1 MRKIILCLLIAIC
14 AVCGAVGFAAC
25 VPEGLQ
31 PHNWS
36 EEWNSDKETHWHDCL
51 DQGCYAK
58 GSRADHEWVLTDD
71 IQIEPTCGESGIGTY
86 RCAVCGATVQN
97 REIPPTEQHDW
108 HEAGDKVEPTCN
120 KDGSQIYA
128 CGVCGAVKTETI
140 PATGAHNYDNRWHS
154 DKEGHWHVCTNEG
167 CGEKSD
173 LIPHEAG
180 DPVTVQPLGWNDGS
194 EYVPCKECG
203 YKMSSKAIE
212 PSGMPVSFEVTFKKG
227 KIDGYPSSDD
237 GKLFPVEKD
246 EDGVYHVNLP
256 ARPQIGEGGKYNFEC
271 VNFKDSEGN
280 VIAKN
285 EAGLLNRARIV
296 PYWRN
301 PYNSMD
307 EKKLDLQT
315 PNISMSL
322 YGSINVNAS
331 GLQKLVFKFITGS
344 GSTEK
349 VRFEVVINVNG

>member
-51 DQGCYAK
+51 DQGCHAK

-120 KDGSQIYA
+120 KDGSQTYA
-128 CGVCGAVKTETI
+128 CDVCGAVKTETL
-140 PATGAHNYDNRWHS
+140 PATGAHNYDNIWHS
-154 DKEGHWHVCTNEG
+154 DKDGHWHICTNAG
-167 CGEKSD
+167 CGEKSAI
-173 LIPHEAG
+173 IPHEA
-180 DPVTVQPLGWNDGS
+180 DEPVVVQPSGWNDGS
-194 EYVPCKECG
+194 ETVYCKECK
-203 YKMSSKAIE
+203 YKMSSKAVE
-212 PSGMPVSFEVTFKKG
+212 PNGVPVSFGVTFVSRAG
-227 KIDGYPSSDD
+227 GDSISVS
-237 GKLFPVEKD
+237 ED
-246 EDGVYHVNLP
+246 EDGLHVRLSP
-256 ARPQIGEGGKYNFEC
+256 SRDEGWYYYNFI
-271 VNFKDSEGN
+271 NFVDAEGR
-280 VIAKN
+280 VVAAT
-285 EAGLLNRARIV
+285 ESGLNNRARIDV
-296 PYWRN
+296 YWRN
-301 PYNSMD
+301 AY
-307 EKKLDLQT
+307 
-315 PNISMSL
+315 
-322 YGSINVNAS
+322 NAS
-331 GLQKLVFKFITGS
+331 EEKILDMNTAIEGYGYQGDGYAIRVKGAGYNKLVFKFITGS
-344 GSTEK
+344 GSTEN